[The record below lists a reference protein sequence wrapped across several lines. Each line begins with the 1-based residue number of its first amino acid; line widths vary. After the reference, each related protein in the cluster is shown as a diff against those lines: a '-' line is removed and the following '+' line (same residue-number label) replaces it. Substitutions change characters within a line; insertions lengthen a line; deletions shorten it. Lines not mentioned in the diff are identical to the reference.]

1 MNPTKDA
8 PETTARPRAGARR
21 AGETDPETDFRV
33 TVSKDY
39 LVFSAGH
46 FITYDAGGLCESLH
60 GHNYRVGVT
69 LWGDVNQDA
78 YVYDFVALKERME
91 EMVDEL
97 DHRMLLPRD
106 NRELELREEGDEIAV
121 TYGERRYV
129 FPREDVVVLPIPN
142 TTAEMLAELLLDR
155 LLEDL
160 RSEGVETVQKAEVE
174 VEESFGQSGW
184 ATRAVGPAG

>member
-78 YVYDFVALKERME
+78 YVYDFVALKQRME

-129 FPREDVVVLPIPN
+129 FPQEDVVVLPIPN

-160 RSEGVETVQKAEVE
+160 RSEGVETVRKAEVE

-184 ATRAVGPAG
+184 ATRAVRPAG

>member
-1 MNPTKDA
+1 MNATKDA
-8 PETTARPRAGARR
+8 REPAARPRTGPPPD
-21 AGETDPETDFRV
+21 GEADPETSFRV

-69 LWGDVNQDA
+69 LWGDVNRDA
-78 YVYDFVALKERME
+78 YVYDFVALKERMRE
-91 EMVDEL
+91 LVDEL

-106 NRELELREEGDEIAV
+106 NPELELREEGDGMSVA
-121 TYGERRYV
+121 YGDRRYL
-129 FPREDVVVLPIPN
+129 FPREDVVILPIPN
-142 TTAEMLAELLLDR
+142 TTAEMLAEH
-155 LLEDL
+155 LLERVLDDL
-160 RSEGVETVQKAEVE
+160 RSEGVETVREAEVE

-184 ATRAVGPAG
+184 ARRAVGPAG